1 MSITAALRSI
11 CTHRDVVPL
20 YYDRRTGSFI
30 VTGVYR
36 THAGAFVVD
45 ADGRI
50 GKLHDSKRA
59 ALASINS
66 N

>member
-1 MSITAALRSI
+1 MSITTALESI

-36 THAGAFVVD
+36 THSGAFVVD
-45 ADGRI
+45 SDGRI
-50 GKLHDSKRA
+50 GMLHDSKRA
-59 ALASINS
+59 ALASITPN
-66 N
+66 

>member
-1 MSITAALRSI
+1 MSITTALQSI

-30 VTGVYR
+30 VTGVFR
-36 THAGAFVVD
+36 TKSGAFVVD

-50 GKLHDSKRA
+50 GKLHDTKRA
-59 ALASINS
+59 ALASINP

>member
-1 MSITAALRSI
+1 MSIASALKGISA
-11 CTHRDVVPL
+11 HRDVVPL
-20 YYDRRTGSFI
+20 YYDRRSGHFI

-36 THAGAFVVD
+36 TKPGAFVVD

-50 GKLHDSKRA
+50 GKLYPTKRD
-59 ALASINS
+59 ALASISS